1 MPPSLTT
8 EAKTLKPI
16 AFTTTEAVSHLRNGG
31 SMLLPATAAFAPQ
44 HMPDCTIPLYAGSD
58 VSSILSL
65 IEDMAKALEAFSN
78 LSEVFKH
85 RTVTRPASGDDP
97 IFAWADHRVNDGE
110 ALVITV
116 GDLMKARSALS
127 RYTEFMEQNNG

>member
-8 EAKTLKPI
+8 
-16 AFTTTEAVSHLRNGG
+16 
-31 SMLLPATAAFAPQ
+31 
-44 HMPDCTIPLYAGSD
+44 
-58 VSSILSL
+58 
-65 IEDMAKALEAFSN
+65 
-78 LSEVFKH
+78 
-85 RTVTRPASGDDP
+85 
-97 IFAWADHRVNDGE
+97 E